1 MLVLVIAA
9 CGDDPAYEFGIPTD
23 EIQFEFFDVTEGI
36 HPSTVTLINPRNPF
50 RDIVISDDQKFA
62 IQNSDSSAGAF
73 DAWAAL
79 LANIPIGE
87 NQFFTAVSLRNIYES
102 DELAEENREIVRQ
115 MAVDAFQS
123 VLDCFPESV
132 LFDSSGNSPRGS
144 RHSRLCKSST
154 PGVPQGDWTL
164 VEDTNGIHCGTEH
177 GDPYAGSR
185 RPTLLKQPRLIWAA
199 GLLAFGL
206 VGACTADLGTPDYS
220 SQDGLREQVDGVIE
234 PFPPIAPDPYQPGD
248 ERLSLG
254 YFYKAAVRKR
264 SRSTA

>member
-1 MLVLVIAA
+1 MYSSYIKLSLLVLVLVIAA
-9 CGDDPAYEFGIPTD
+9 CGDDPTYEFGIPTD

-73 DAWAAL
+73 YAWAAL

-132 LFDSSGNSPRGS
+132 LFDSSGELTTRFATLAFVQILEL
-144 RHSRLCKSST
+144 R
-154 PGVPQGDWTL
+154 GVPQGDWTL
-164 VEDTNGIHCGTEH
+164 VEDTNGN
-177 GDPYAGSR
+177 
-185 RPTLLKQPRLIWAA
+185 PT
-199 GLLAFGL
+199 
-206 VGACTADLGTPDYS
+206 
-220 SQDGLREQVDGVIE
+220 
-234 PFPPIAPDPYQPGD
+234 
-248 ERLSLG
+248 
-254 YFYKAAVRKR
+254 AVR
-264 SRSTA
+264 STGIDTLDRGVQCF